1 MVAKNGEM
9 ARGRRR
15 WNAEATGEDRA
26 KRLPNG
32 LVGETKSGSKLV
44 AGAADEIMA
53 RRSSEEIVR
62 GAIVRAASRMGTK
75 AEGGDVWQAAEVV
88 VVEAMH
94 RGSPSRGSRCS
105 ERHGLGGNKGN
116 QLMRH
121 VFRWRSNL
129 PTSRAASKACLWVLG
144 PTAVTREVA
153 RLQSG

>member
-53 RRSSEEIVR
+53 RRSSEEWAQRVL
-62 GAIVRAASRMGTK
+62 V
-75 AEGGDVWQAAEVV
+75 AE
-88 VVEAMH
+88 
-94 RGSPSRGSRCS
+94 R
-105 ERHGLGGNKGN
+105 ERV
-116 QLMRH
+116 Q
-121 VFRWRSNL
+121 FIY
-129 PTSRAASKACLWVLG
+129 
-144 PTAVTREVA
+144 
-153 RLQSG
+153 